1 MNWYVLYTKPRAE
14 KQVAQRIV
22 ELGVEMYLPLHK
34 VKRKWSDRVKI
45 VEVPL
50 FNSYIFVK
58 VAQSQLQS
66 LSVINGVSRIVYY
79 LRKPAVVRD
88 AEIEAIKEFLVLA
101 EYSEIIFEGDLV
113 AINQGLFENVTG
125 KVLYVTEKGV
135 ALFLEELGA
144 KIFVRREMVAKK

>member
-66 LSVINGVSRIVYY
+66 LSGINGVSRIVYY

-101 EYSEIIFEGDLV
+101 EYSEIIYEGDLV